1 MDNSIIFVREYK
13 IEGRDKTIP
22 AGAVYD
28 YVESE
33 SKYVPRDLGL
43 PNMYRDFVTGPGSDY
58 VIAYAD
64 GDSVRMSESGDED
77 EVEMRWKI
85 EVVVNM
91 TKSRA
96 AEFRRSLEGFI
107 SEWQIS

>member
-1 MDNSIIFVREYK
+1 
-13 IEGRDKTIP
+13 
-22 AGAVYD
+22 
-28 YVESE
+28 
-33 SKYVPRDLGL
+33 
-43 PNMYRDFVTGPGSDY
+43 MYRDFVMGPGGDY
-58 VIAYAD
+58 
-64 GDSVRMSESGDED
+64 

-107 SEWQIS
+107 SEWQIKRQ

>member
-33 SKYVPRDLGL
+33 SKYVPRTLDCLTC
-43 PNMYRDFVTGPGSDY
+43 TGTSSWGR
-58 VIAYAD
+58 VAIT
-64 GDSVRMSESGDED
+64 
-77 EVEMRWKI
+77 RWK
-85 EVVVNM
+85 
-91 TKSRA
+91 
-96 AEFRRSLEGFI
+96 
-107 SEWQIS
+107 